1 MNTDKIYAEHIA
13 NEYSAKK
20 ESKVIALKKL
30 DRKAKLPADIF
41 VYTNGII
48 MSLILGLGMSLS
60 MNVIGNGK
68 FTVLGIVIGI
78 FGIIGV
84 STNYFSYKKILKN
97 SKEKYAQDIINIG
110 NSSIVNGIGNFVK
123 TKKIGIAGL
132 NDGTLLEKM
141 FNELATRKK
150 MKTVADIKMPLVIPA
165 VDIAEAK
172 EYIFTNCAP
181 RNNVNDEYITE
192 ISIGKAIRASSS
204 FPAYFCPCE
213 YKKHIFMDGG
223 VLDNTPILPLKRIC
237 KHKVMAVN
245 FEADPVEE
253 NCDVMDII
261 MKTLDIMGNKIAEE
275 SFKQSDL
282 VLTVPTD
289 RAGLFDIEK
298 MDKCYKFGYDTT
310 MKNIDK
316 IKKLIY

>member
-1 MNTDKIYAEHIA
+1 M
-13 NEYSAKK
+13 
-20 ESKVIALKKL
+20 
-30 DRKAKLPADIF
+30 
-41 VYTNGII
+41 G
-48 MSLILGLGMSLS
+48 
-60 MNVIGNGK
+60 
-68 FTVLGIVIGI
+68 IGI
-78 FGIIGV
+78 AFAGGGIRGIAHVGV
-84 STNYFSYKKILKN
+84 LKALEENNIKIEAVGGTSAGSIVAALYAMGYKPYYIYVLFK
-97 SKEKYAQDIINIG
+97 KYAQDIINIG

-150 MKTVADIKMPLVIPA
+150 MKAVADIKMPLVIPA

-223 VLDNTPILPLKRIC
+223 VLDNTPILPLKKIC

>member
-1 MNTDKIYAEHIA
+1 M
-13 NEYSAKK
+13 
-20 ESKVIALKKL
+20 
-30 DRKAKLPADIF
+30 
-41 VYTNGII
+41 G
-48 MSLILGLGMSLS
+48 
-60 MNVIGNGK
+60 
-68 FTVLGIVIGI
+68 IGI
-78 FGIIGV
+78 AFAGGVIRGIAHVGV
-84 STNYFSYKKILKN
+84 LKALEENNIKIEAVGGTSAGSIVAALYAMGYKPYYIYVLFK
-97 SKEKYAQDIINIG
+97 KYAQDIINIG

-150 MKTVADIKMPLVIPA
+150 MKVFADIKMPLVIPA

-223 VLDNTPILPLKRIC
+223 VLDNTPILPLKKIC

-289 RAGLFDIEK
+289 KAGLFDIEK

>member
-1 MNTDKIYAEHIA
+1 M
-13 NEYSAKK
+13 
-20 ESKVIALKKL
+20 
-30 DRKAKLPADIF
+30 
-41 VYTNGII
+41 G
-48 MSLILGLGMSLS
+48 
-60 MNVIGNGK
+60 
-68 FTVLGIVIGI
+68 IGI
-78 FGIIGV
+78 AFAGGGIRGIAHVGV
-84 STNYFSYKKILKN
+84 LKALEENNIKIEAVGGTSAGSIVAALYAMGYKPYYIYVLFK
-97 SKEKYAQDIINIG
+97 KYAQDIINIG

-150 MKTVADIKMPLVIPA
+150 MKVFADIKMPLVIPA

-223 VLDNTPILPLKRIC
+223 VLDNTPILPLKKIC

-289 RAGLFDIEK
+289 KAGLFDIEK

>member
-1 MNTDKIYAEHIA
+1 M
-13 NEYSAKK
+13 
-20 ESKVIALKKL
+20 
-30 DRKAKLPADIF
+30 
-41 VYTNGII
+41 G
-48 MSLILGLGMSLS
+48 
-60 MNVIGNGK
+60 
-68 FTVLGIVIGI
+68 IGI
-78 FGIIGV
+78 AFAGGGIRGIAHVGV
-84 STNYFSYKKILKN
+84 LKALEENNIKIEAVGGTSAGSIVAALYAMGYKPYYIYVLFK
-97 SKEKYAQDIINIG
+97 KYAQDIINIG

-150 MKTVADIKMPLVIPA
+150 MKVFADIKMPLVIPA

-223 VLDNTPILPLKRIC
+223 VLDNTPILPLKKIC

-289 RAGLFDIEK
+289 KAGLLDIEK

>member
-1 MNTDKIYAEHIA
+1 M
-13 NEYSAKK
+13 
-20 ESKVIALKKL
+20 
-30 DRKAKLPADIF
+30 
-41 VYTNGII
+41 G
-48 MSLILGLGMSLS
+48 
-60 MNVIGNGK
+60 
-68 FTVLGIVIGI
+68 IGI
-78 FGIIGV
+78 AFAGGGIRGIAHVGV
-84 STNYFSYKKILKN
+84 LKALEENNIKIEAVGGTSAGSIVAALYAMGYKPYYIYVLFK
-97 SKEKYAQDIINIG
+97 KYAQDIINIG

-150 MKTVADIKMPLVIPA
+150 MKAVADIKMPLVIPA

-237 KHKVMAVN
+237 KHKLMAVN